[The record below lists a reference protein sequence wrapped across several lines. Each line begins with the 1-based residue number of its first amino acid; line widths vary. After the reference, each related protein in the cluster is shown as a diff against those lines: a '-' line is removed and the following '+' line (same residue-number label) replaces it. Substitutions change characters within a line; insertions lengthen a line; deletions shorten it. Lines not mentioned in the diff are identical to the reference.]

1 MTRVCVPIT
10 VESIEGGPAPVDA
23 ALADASAARL
33 AGADLV
39 EYRLDSMFTGD
50 EPGEIGAAVRLAAE
64 TPLPCIMTCRPTW
77 EGGEYDGE
85 DTARIALFERLGT
98 AERPPAYIDVELA
111 AYTRSANLRQKVNLA
126 VDHPKQERQV
136 ATRLILST
144 HDFEGRP
151 ADLTRRL
158 AVAYAEPAVSV
169 VKVAFRARSLRDN
182 LELFEILRG
191 APKPTI
197 ALGMGEFG
205 LLSRVLAPK
214 FGGFL
219 TFASLRSETTTAPG
233 QPTIA
238 ELLGLYRF
246 ASIGRGTKV
255 YGIAGWPVG
264 HSLSPAVHNAGF
276 EAIGHDGVYVPM
288 PIVAGED
295 PELAYASFRATVGVL
310 LESGRLDDA
319 SLDLAGLSVTLPH
332 KQSLVRMAG
341 DEGWQV
347 EVAEGSAANTLV
359 RHDGAMSVHDTD
371 APAVAALIEAAA
383 SGLAGCRVCIAG
395 TGGVARSIASRLVA
409 SGATVALLSR
419 DRERAEAL
427 AAALSRASQGGGE
440 AVVAEDATGESA
452 AVYVNCSPV
461 GMEGGPVPEGMAFP
475 VDQMDSIDPRT
486 VFFDTVYR
494 PRQTPMLRA
503 AEARGCRTID
513 GAAMFVAQAEAQFA
527 LWTGSRPPVGL
538 FARIVDESLSSE
550 A

>member
-1 MTRVCVPIT
+1 MTRVCAPIT
-10 VESIEGGPAPVDA
+10 VESIEGVTA
-23 ALADASAARL
+23 ALADAGEARL

-39 EYRLDSMFTGD
+39 EYRLDSMFTGE
-50 EPGEIGAAVRLAAE
+50 EPGEIDAAVRLADQ

-98 AERPPAYIDVELA
+98 ADRPPAYIDVELA

-158 AVAYAEPAVSV
+158 ADAYAEPAVSV

-205 LLSRVLAPK
+205 LMSRVLAPK

-246 ASIGRGTKV
+246 ASIGRATKV
-255 YGIAGWPVG
+255 YGIVGWPVG
-264 HSLSPAVHNAGF
+264 HSLSPVVHNAGF
-276 EAIGHDGVYVPM
+276 DGAGCDGVYVPM
-288 PIVAGED
+288 PIVAGD
-295 PELAYASFRATVGVL
+295 DADLGYAIFRATVGAL
-310 LESGRLDDA
+310 LDEA

-332 KQSLVRMAG
+332 KQNLGRMGA
-341 DEGWQV
+341 DKGWQV
-347 EVAEGSAANTLV
+347 DVAGGSAANTLA
-359 RHDGAMSVHDTD
+359 RRDGALSVHDTD
-371 APAVAALIEAAA
+371 APAVVSLVGSAIG
-383 SGLAGCRVCIAG
+383 SLAGCRVCIAG
-395 TGGVARSIASRLVA
+395 TGGVARSIASRLMA
-409 SGATVALLSR
+409 EGATGALRSR
-419 DRERAEAL
+419 DEAR
-427 AAALSRASQGGGE
+427 AAAMVAELARGASAAGN
-440 AVVAEDATGESA
+440 AVVAGDPINEA
-452 AVYVNCSPV
+452 ASVFINCSPV
-461 GMEGGPVPEGMAFP
+461 GMEGGPAPEGMAFP
-475 VDQMDSIDPRT
+475 VDQMTEIGPDT

-494 PRQTPMLRA
+494 PRETPMLRA
-503 AEARGCRTID
+503 AAARGCRTID
-513 GAAMFVAQAEAQFA
+513 GTAMFVAQAEAQFA
-527 LWTGSRPPVGL
+527 IWTGRPPAAGL
-538 FARIVDESLSSE
+538 FARIVDESLSG
-550 A
+550 